1 MNRKTFLIFSALMVS
16 SIVFF
21 ESCSNDDDDVA
32 PPVNQEFV
40 ADNSTFADFMN
51 WSLDATA
58 FGADPALGGMAH
70 GGNDSTVVRNV
81 YFKDGQAPVNGK
93 YPQGTIIVKHSNNP
107 ENTVN
112 EFTAMVKRGGNFNT
126 EANGWEWFMLAP
138 DGTIAVDAQGNPMR
152 GAKLMDNMCTMCHT
166 MASSKDFVFSK
177 P

>member
-16 SIVFF
+16 AIVFF
-21 ESCSNDDDDVA
+21 ESCSSDDDDVT
-32 PPVNQEFV
+32 PPVAQEFV
-40 ADNSTFADFMN
+40 ADNSSFTGFMN

-81 YFKDGQAPVNGK
+81 YFKDGQDPVNGK

-107 ENTVN
+107 DNTVN
-112 EFTAMVKRGGNFNT
+112 EFTAMVKRGGNFNP

-138 DGTIAVDAQGNPMR
+138 DGTIAVDAQGNLMR

-166 MASSKDFVFSK
+166 AAASKDYVFSK
-177 P
+177 